1 MTAGKDD
8 FMAQAVTTLRDGM
21 KLKKIMKER
30 GLRRARARCPECV
43 GTLHGALAGRK
54 DHLRFA
60 CDGPC
65 QRRMME

>member
-8 FMAQAVTTLRDGM
+8 FMAQVATTLRDGV
-21 KLKKIMKER
+21 KLKKAMLKR
-30 GLRRARARCPECV
+30 GLRQARAKCPECD
-43 GTLHGALAGRK
+43 GMLHGALVGRK

-65 QRRMME
+65 NRQMME